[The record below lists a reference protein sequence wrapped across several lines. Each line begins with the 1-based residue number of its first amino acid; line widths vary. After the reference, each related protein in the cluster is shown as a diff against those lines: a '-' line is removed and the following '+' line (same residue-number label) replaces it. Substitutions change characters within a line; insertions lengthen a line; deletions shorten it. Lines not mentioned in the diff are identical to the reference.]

1 MSAIE
6 KIEEN
11 IKRMSEDLKSKRIYL
26 LDVENQIQSL
36 LKNKDEARDTILAL
50 SAAIQVL
57 NGALSVVKEENK
69 EPHE

>member
-36 LKNKDEARDTILAL
+36 LKSKDEAKDTILAL

-57 NGALSVVKEENK
+57 NGALTVLKEEIK
-69 EPHE
+69 ESRE